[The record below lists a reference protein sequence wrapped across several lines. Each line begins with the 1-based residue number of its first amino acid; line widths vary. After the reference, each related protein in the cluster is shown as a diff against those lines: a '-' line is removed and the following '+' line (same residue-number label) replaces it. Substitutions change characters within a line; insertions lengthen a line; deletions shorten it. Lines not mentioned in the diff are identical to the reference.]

1 MTVRATDLG
10 TPTQQSTQVATVR
23 INVLRNNNCPQ
34 FINLPANITIP
45 TSVNFG
51 NSLYN
56 ITALD
61 NDPPGRF
68 STLIYDIIGDDNAP
82 VYFSIN
88 TFSGAVS
95 ALPNLVSD
103 TLTMYRLRVRG
114 RDGGSPSCEIYEVL
128 TIHIPN
134 NVVIYSL
141 AQTSNYHDIFFVDD
155 VNGNVYLRT
164 SLIGTTSNSYELSL
178 VATDQGSP
186 ALSSTPAK
194 LIVNVI
200 RNVNPPIFT
209 MEPYTQNISQNVV
222 TGFQVITVLAT
233 DADLT
238 PPYNTLT
245 YDIIGDDSAPTYF
258 VINPS
263 SGVISLSQSISSDV
277 TDQYQIRVRVQD
289 GGSPRLSDVI
299 VVLVNV
305 ERNLFPPTFTSNSY
319 GEVILES
326 RTVGTRVLRV
336 SANDL
341 DTTTPN
347 QIVRYG
353 MLGDTIDSTYFMI
366 EAVTGDVIVRRP
378 LTDDTQNTVVFAF
391 QATAN
396 DLGALQRNATPVDVT
411 ITVRRNQ
418 NSPEFLQTSYTTT
431 VTQNHPG
438 GSSVYQ
444 TTVADRDTVAPF
456 NVLSFE
462 LIGDDSATSFFTINP
477 SSGLI
482 TLRNG
487 ADLTTDT
494 EIRYIARVLARD
506 GGVPSR
512 SATSVVVINVLRNLF
527 PPVFMNV
534 DFFRTSIKETLTVG
548 SNIADVNATDAD
560 TTAPENT
567 IQYSIEGDDVAPE
580 YFFINPN
587 TGEITLLKPVE
598 NININL
604 FRIASYRVLGISPA
618 PTFFDVSSQIGAI
631 AVRRDLRLDP
641 ARLTFYQLQI
651 EATATLD
658 ISVQTATTV
667 VNITVTRNENGPV
680 FTDNSY
686 VTSIRDTTVIG
697 TVVLTVTASDMDGDL
712 VDYRML
718 DSNSAG
724 TYFYL
729 NPRTGQL
736 STKISL
742 REINLQRVQFQ
753 IQAGDQRAPERTSRS
768 NVTIVIER
776 DQQRPQFVD
785 DPYTTAVQETTVNGS
800 TVYQVSAFDADLQG
814 SLTYEIIGEGVAPA
828 FFEINSNTGMVT
840 VYDREALLFDRGT
853 NYKLVVVVYDS
864 AYPAVRDTAEIG
876 IAVLRN
882 INTPIFTTNTYEV
895 TIPDT
900 YELGT
905 NITQVSASDSDDN
918 IVKYEITG
926 DTRALEFYYVN
937 PDNGV
942 ISLKKLLTE
951 GSQPTDTLTIRARD
965 QGVPEKFGNCLVIV
979 SIKRDDHAPVFTRVP
994 YRATV
999 QRLSPVNMTVI
1010 RATATDQDLQGTL
1023 QYEILGNYPAPSFF
1037 QIDAVLGDITIKR
1050 PLAFDSLLTNT
1061 YYVTMVTFDTVYPS
1075 NRATATATIFV
1086 DRNPN
1091 GPTFNPQV
1099 YERQIDENTSLGA
1112 LIVDVNATDLDN
1124 DVIRYSLKGDTLDNE
1139 FFYLNEDTG
1148 YISLRKNLL
1157 SVNDRQFRFNVIAS
1171 DQSNP
1176 ERTSTANV
1184 IVNIIRDEAPPQFVQ
1199 LPYDTV
1205 VLETTN
1211 IGTSVYRVSAIDS
1224 DIKGTI
1230 VYTATG
1236 DLQAPYYFNINQTNG
1251 IVTVRNNIR
1260 DDVASNYALRVAAF
1274 DNASPGRT
1282 ATALLSIQV
1291 LRNPSPPI
1299 FTSSRYEITIPEHQN
1314 LGSVVQQVMA
1324 SDPDGD
1330 VLRFNLELDN
1340 SASASNSLLALE
1352 YFYILEQSGVIYLRK
1367 PLTDDTVDT
1376 ARFTMLARARDQRDN
1391 EKESFA
1397 VVVINVQRDQ
1407 FLPVF
1412 SQTPYITSLEE
1423 TVPVGTVVFRPS
1435 AFDRDLVEEL
1445 EYRVIGDTIGP
1456 FYFGINST
1464 NGVITLK
1471 NNLRTDNANFNYTLR
1486 LTVIDTAYP
1495 TEVAT
1500 ATVDIRVS
1508 RNIYAPQFTQSPYR
1522 VTINET
1528 ASVGVGILQVSATD
1542 ADGDRVIYE
1551 AAGDNDTLQYFFLSS
1566 DTGLISIREP
1576 LTSSSRS
1583 GYRMS
1588 IIARD
1593 QGNPEQ
1599 KTPVLALIT
1608 VIRDQAAPFFINT
1621 QDYSTIVNEAI
1632 PVGSSVFNVTA
1643 QDGDLLG
1650 AINYEL
1656 IGDYPT
1662 QSFFSVDIQT
1672 GQIVTTDNLKSD
1684 SLRSAKYV
1692 ARIIAYDTIRPMVR
1706 ATSTVA
1712 ITVVRNPN
1720 RPQWLQSAY
1729 IQTISETMMAGT
1741 SVLNVTANDRDADDI
1756 VTYEILSQTSMPFG
1770 LTSPY
1775 FYIERQTGI
1784 ITLRESVLNADISQ
1798 VLILLRACDNG
1809 IPRQCANSSAGID
1822 IIRNQFSPVFQNLPY
1837 EIVLPE
1843 ATEASTQ
1850 ATLLNVSAIDQDLI
1864 GQIVYEQVLPGSA
1877 YFDVNPASGAI
1888 TLRSS
1893 LLLDSRLQIVFQVL
1907 AYDDKHPQR
1916 KTTADVT
1923 VNVLRNPSGPRFLQD
1938 PYEATVSETY
1948 PLGDS
1953 LINATAVDSDGDV
1966 LRYSLMSLSIDE
1978 NLFYINPDNGLIS
1991 LRKLLSA
1998 STATRYS
2005 LTVKA
2010 TDQRIP
2016 EQTATALVLI
2026 SVTRDN
2032 SAPFF
2037 VGGPYAISVPETRE
2051 INSTIVAVSAR
2062 DSDMKGSIQYEAIGV
2077 YPATSFFNVEATS
2090 GNIRIIRSLLTDG
2103 LLFTSY
2109 TLRVVAFDTAY
2120 PTARATSDVTIVVIR
2135 NENGPS
2141 FLPSATYETQVSEDV
2156 VIGTSILQITAVDQ
2170 DAGDVVTYQLVN
2182 ATSSGT
2188 QYFFLD
2194 RDAGIISTK
2203 KALSGAPE
2211 DLYTVSTRGVVSVRK
2226 PLKEGTSR
2234 QYTFT
2239 VQVRDQAFPELFS
2252 TTTVQITID
2261 RDQFPPVFTQM
2272 TYVTAITETTEV
2284 NTSQPIVVVQAADK
2298 DRREDIVYE
2307 AIGDG
2312 SALAFF
2318 RIDSTSGAVY
2328 VKTPLIQ
2335 DSLVLYT
2342 LRVQAYDTFYPTNIG
2357 YSTVTISVIRN
2368 PSGPVFT
2375 ANEHAKSVLEFT
2387 TVGSRIITV
2396 TATDADGDVP
2406 VYSLVGGM
2414 EALEYF
2420 YISPSSGDIF
2430 LKKRLYESPTQQ
2442 YQMFVQASDQR
2453 NPVRL
2458 TNTTVFVTVA
2468 RSQPPRFVQGPYS
2481 FSVSEKT
2488 QIGTSVYGVSAIDS
2502 DKQGTITYEIVG
2514 DAPAP
2519 SYFAVNST
2527 TGVVTVRS
2535 NLLLDSNQNYILR
2548 VKAHDS
2554 AFMSQTA
2561 TATISIFIAR
2571 NDNPPIFIREPYTI
2585 ELPEEFALGQRVINI
2600 TAEDA
2605 DNDNIRYSM
2614 LSSSL
2619 ADYFYLNPDTGVI
2632 FLTKSLESTVQNS
2645 FLLSVRASDSR
2656 IPQRSNDATVT
2667 ITVRR
2672 NKFLPQFVGL
2682 PYTVTIGETR
2692 PVNDTILSVAA
2703 VDNDQR
2709 GTLVYEAVG
2718 FYPAQSFFGINNVT
2732 GHITVIQSLK
2742 NDGLARTEYTLRVV
2756 VYDTQV
2762 PAQRLSADVLVSVGR
2777 NLNAPTLT
2785 QTRYSQAVDEDYPL
2799 GVPVLNVTASDLDG
2813 DTISYDIVADNSGG
2827 SALSFFFIERPTGAI
2842 YLRQPL
2848 SASSANTFAMT
2859 VRATDSGRP
2868 PRESRAEVVVYVRR
2882 DEFAPRFENSPLV
2895 VVIPETTANAST
2907 IFTVTATD
2915 QDQQGSIQYSVMGV
2929 PPAPT
2934 FFMVTSGG
2942 NIVVRGDL
2950 RNDRAMNYVL
2960 RIRAVDS
2967 ANLNVYT
2974 EEDVKISILRNVN
2987 HPDFQQ
2993 QSYSTRISETTRIGT
3008 SLLTVVAN
3016 DADNDRLTYDIRGDE
3031 RCVTMFYVGADN
3043 GFIYLRQSVMDTADS
3058 SFTCTVSVSDNG
3070 YPTAN
3075 TATTTVFIGIDRDT
3089 VVPVFSSNGR
3099 YAVNI
3104 NENIAV
3110 GSFISSVQATRQ
3122 NLAGRMYYEIIGNY
3136 PAPSFFKVHNMTG
3149 EITVEENLR
3158 NDNLRL
3164 GSYTLRVRTYDTS
3177 VPHLAAIAEVYITV
3191 LRNLNGP
3198 VFSPSTYRVTL
3209 REDVDVGTYIQKLN
3223 VSDPD
3228 GVQLSCSV
3236 DAQAYFAIDASTCLL
3251 RVSKALTD
3259 DTSKATEYTIFVTAT
3274 EMTSSN
3280 RQFATASVQ
3289 VTVLRDLYSPQ
3300 FNNLPATID
3309 VNEDLPVDRA
3319 IFTADAYDADIQ
3331 GTIKYELTGVFPAK
3345 SFFEIDPSSGA
3356 IVLMNSL
3363 LSDTLGRTSYTA
3375 RVQIYDTARP
3385 DNRTQADLVIRV
3397 VRNSN
3402 GPIFSSASYEASVE
3416 ENFPLYQ
3423 SLVQVVASDA
3433 DGDKLTYTHL
3443 GTAEEQKL
3451 FYLNPDSG
3459 VISLG
3464 SSLQDTSKNQFVFE
3478 VEASDNRV
3486 SSIAKTN
3493 RVTVV
3498 ITVQRDNGPPRFLNA
3513 PYVLDVPIRQ
3523 PVNSTVVIVI
3533 ARDPDNKGM
3542 MRYRL
3547 DGIAPGTDYFSISD
3561 ITGNIIVKQELTLN
3575 TDVYAKYTLLVS
3587 AYDTSSPEIV
3597 ITEPVQIRVLR
3608 NLYSPVFVTKS
3619 YMQTI
3624 YDFIPV
3630 GSSVLQVTATD
3641 DDITAP
3647 ENTFTYDIDN
3657 TSPANEFFS
3666 VDPFSGIIR
3675 TTKDLSEST
3684 ASSYVFNIISRDLG
3698 ASSRSDTATA
3708 TVVIQRNSG
3717 RPVFINPDQY
3727 DVTVSETMSVLSPI
3741 LHVQAVDTD
3750 SVDTPNGQIVYT
3762 LTGPAEAQR
3771 LFEVHMMTG
3780 NITARVSLTTAA
3792 NDTYELT
3799 IRASDRGTP
3808 TQSSEV
3814 TVVIRIRREG
3824 TPFFQEP
3831 EYIVS
3836 LTENTAI
3843 DTVVIDLNA
3852 TDPLDNKLIY
3862 EINGDGMAST
3872 LFRVSPDTGLVSVAQ
3887 PFKTDTQESYVIRI
3901 RAYRQTDAA
3910 VFATVIVRVV
3920 ITRNANAPSFL
3931 HNDLVFN
3938 LAENYP
3944 LGVSLGQLNAT
3955 DKDIGNN
3962 GRITYTIDAQNS
3974 IPLYVRDFFYVSPT
3988 TGTLSVTKSL
3998 QEDANQPLSYVL
4010 NILATDNGYPTK
4022 FSALQVTVN
4031 VVRNRNGPAFS
4042 SDVYETDIDE
4052 DVSVGTSLLQ
4062 VQAADADGGRVT
4074 YTLLSTIPTSLYF
4087 NVDENTG
4094 VLSMAAS
4101 LLMDNA
4107 AVYTMT
4113 VRARDYPGEGALYR
4127 SSEATLVVTVRRNPN
4142 TPVFVQSAYNITI
4155 SEYTAVQ
4162 DVVATIRATD
4172 ADPSDTPSG
4181 QLVYRITSVTF
4192 PGFQSS
4198 TLRNN
4203 YDFFIISPTSADI
4216 YLAQTL
4222 SKHGVPDTFYITI
4235 EAADRALPPKIA
4247 TAQLEIHIVRNIHTP
4262 RFTSTSYGATIE
4274 DTAAVGRTL
4283 FTVTALDADE
4293 DVPLNQNTPNA
4304 EFNYI
4309 VDPKYKDAVWYF
4321 DVSSDGIVSI
4331 RNPLV
4336 STDTPS
4342 FFFNIIAIDKSWT
4355 PLSSRVPVRINVTRT
4370 STGPRILGFTAPIY
4384 YVVLPENSV
4393 GDGNRFKSLIVLDT
4407 ENQDIDLNVECRI
4420 IYING
4425 EADLVGTIFSVRTT
4439 RDGKNCELY
4448 MIGNLDREQGSL
4460 YNITVGVHHQTT
4472 VSKRSINNAVY
4483 NTWEYTNILV
4493 SVTDV
4498 NDNAPSFNFPVYPV
4512 VNLQAY
4518 VTAIS
4523 IAAPPNSKV
4532 TQVQATDPDLGLNG
4546 IVSYSVSPIPG
4557 LFDEV
4562 PFYINFDGEIYTTK
4576 DFSHE
4581 EAFPRQFVFKVTA
4594 SDNAMTSERLQA
4606 ESNVYV
4612 NLIEN
4617 KNRFIL
4623 VLTNTP
4629 PENVIPKMEFY
4640 RQALQNVTGRIIIIE
4655 KIQGRLFTEVGSSV
4669 LDLDIT
4675 GTDIT
4680 FVVVNSDSF
4689 RLEENTAM
4697 DM

>member
-1 MTVRATDLG
+1 
-10 TPTQQSTQVATVR
+10 
-23 INVLRNNNCPQ
+23 
-34 FINLPANITIP
+34 
-45 TSVNFG
+45 
-51 NSLYN
+51 
-56 ITALD
+56 
-61 NDPPGRF
+61 
-68 STLIYDIIGDDNAP
+68 
-82 VYFSIN
+82 
-88 TFSGAVS
+88 
-95 ALPNLVSD
+95 
-103 TLTMYRLRVRG
+103 
-114 RDGGSPSCEIYEVL
+114 
-128 TIHIPN
+128 
-134 NVVIYSL
+134 
-141 AQTSNYHDIFFVDD
+141 
-155 VNGNVYLRT
+155 
-164 SLIGTTSNSYELSL
+164 
-178 VATDQGSP
+178 
-186 ALSSTPAK
+186 
-194 LIVNVI
+194 
-200 RNVNPPIFT
+200 
-209 MEPYTQNISQNVV
+209 
-222 TGFQVITVLAT
+222 
-233 DADLT
+233 
-238 PPYNTLT
+238 
-245 YDIIGDDSAPTYF
+245 
-258 VINPS
+258 
-263 SGVISLSQSISSDV
+263 
-277 TDQYQIRVRVQD
+277 
-289 GGSPRLSDVI
+289 
-299 VVLVNV
+299 
-305 ERNLFPPTFTSNSY
+305 
-319 GEVILES
+319 
-326 RTVGTRVLRV
+326 
-336 SANDL
+336 
-341 DTTTPN
+341 
-347 QIVRYG
+347 
-353 MLGDTIDSTYFMI
+353 
-366 EAVTGDVIVRRP
+366 
-378 LTDDTQNTVVFAF
+378 
-391 QATAN
+391 
-396 DLGALQRNATPVDVT
+396 
-411 ITVRRNQ
+411 
-418 NSPEFLQTSYTTT
+418 
-431 VTQNHPG
+431 
-438 GSSVYQ
+438 
-444 TTVADRDTVAPF
+444 
-456 NVLSFE
+456 
-462 LIGDDSATSFFTINP
+462 
-477 SSGLI
+477 
-482 TLRNG
+482 
-487 ADLTTDT
+487 
-494 EIRYIARVLARD
+494 
-506 GGVPSR
+506 
-512 SATSVVVINVLRNLF
+512 
-527 PPVFMNV
+527 
-534 DFFRTSIKETLTVG
+534 
-548 SNIADVNATDAD
+548 
-560 TTAPENT
+560 
-567 IQYSIEGDDVAPE
+567 
-580 YFFINPN
+580 
-587 TGEITLLKPVE
+587 
-598 NININL
+598 
-604 FRIASYRVLGISPA
+604 
-618 PTFFDVSSQIGAI
+618 
-631 AVRRDLRLDP
+631 
-641 ARLTFYQLQI
+641 
-651 EATATLD
+651 
-658 ISVQTATTV
+658 
-667 VNITVTRNENGPV
+667 
-680 FTDNSY
+680 
-686 VTSIRDTTVIG
+686 
-697 TVVLTVTASDMDGDL
+697 
-712 VDYRML
+712 
-718 DSNSAG
+718 
-724 TYFYL
+724 
-729 NPRTGQL
+729 
-736 STKISL
+736 
-742 REINLQRVQFQ
+742 
-753 IQAGDQRAPERTSRS
+753 
-768 NVTIVIER
+768 
-776 DQQRPQFVD
+776 
-785 DPYTTAVQETTVNGS
+785 
-800 TVYQVSAFDADLQG
+800 
-814 SLTYEIIGEGVAPA
+814 
-828 FFEINSNTGMVT
+828 
-840 VYDREALLFDRGT
+840 
-853 NYKLVVVVYDS
+853 
-864 AYPAVRDTAEIG
+864 
-876 IAVLRN
+876 
-882 INTPIFTTNTYEV
+882 
-895 TIPDT
+895 
-900 YELGT
+900 
-905 NITQVSASDSDDN
+905 
-918 IVKYEITG
+918 
-926 DTRALEFYYVN
+926 
-937 PDNGV
+937 
-942 ISLKKLLTE
+942 
-951 GSQPTDTLTIRARD
+951 
-965 QGVPEKFGNCLVIV
+965 
-979 SIKRDDHAPVFTRVP
+979 
-994 YRATV
+994 
-999 QRLSPVNMTVI
+999 
-1010 RATATDQDLQGTL
+1010 
-1023 QYEILGNYPAPSFF
+1023 
-1037 QIDAVLGDITIKR
+1037 
-1050 PLAFDSLLTNT
+1050 
-1061 YYVTMVTFDTVYPS
+1061 MVTFDTVYPS

-1260 DDVASNYALRVAAF
+1260 DDVASKYALRVAAF
-1274 DNASPGRT
+1274 DSASPGRT

-1376 ARFTMLARARDQRDN
+1376 ARFTMLVRARDQRDN

-1445 EYRVIGDTIGP
+1445 EYRVIGNSIGP

-1551 AAGDNDTLQYFFLSS
+1551 ATGDNDTLQYFFLSS

-1684 SLRSAKYV
+1684 SLRAAKYV

-1756 VTYEILSQTSMPFG
+1756 VTYEILSQISVPFG

-1784 ITLRESVLNADISQ
+1784 ITLRESVLNADIIQ

-2211 DLYTVSTRGVVSVRK
+2211 DLYTINLKAEDNRGRFAQASVRIIIVRVTDNPPVFLDAQYRATVDVNRPLNSSVINVRAVDPDLGNEIRYDLVGYFPGTEYFTLNPSNGQITLKNNFGADTYKTLLYVLRVEAYETLRPEIRVAVDVLIDINRNPNAPVFSKGVYVVTIPESTVQGASVLQITATDADGDIPMYQFNQLDVNGRDAAEFFFLSASTGVISVRK

-2252 TTTVQITID
+2252 TTTVQINID

-2519 SYFAVNST
+2519 SYFAINST

-2535 NLLLDSNQNYILR
+2535 NLLLDSNQNYVLR

-2554 AFMSQTA
+2554 AFMSQIA

-2709 GTLVYEAVG
+2709 
-2718 FYPAQSFFGINNVT
+2718 
-2732 GHITVIQSLK
+2732 
-2742 NDGLARTEYTLRVV
+2742 LRVV
-2756 VYDTQV
+2756 VYDNLV

-2785 QTRYSQAVDEDYPL
+2785 QTRYSQAVEDDFPL

-2842 YLRQPL
+2842 FLRQPL

-2967 ANLNVYT
+2967 ANPNLYT

-3110 GSFISSVQATRQ
+3110 GSFISAVQATRQ

-3309 VNEDLPVDRA
+3309 VNEDIPVDRA

-3478 VEASDNRV
+3478 VEASDNRA

-3523 PVNSTVVIVI
+3523 PVNSSVVIVI

-3955 DKDIGNN
+3955 DKDIPYNRYPVGNQEPP
-3962 GRITYTIDAQNS
+3962 RRRQ
-3974 IPLYVRDFFYVSPT
+3974 PT
-3988 TGTLSVTKSL
+3988 
-3998 QEDANQPLSYVL
+3998 LSYVL
-4010 NILATDNGYPTK
+4010 SILATDNGYPTK

-4094 VLSMAAS
+4094 VLSVAAS

-4142 TPVFVQSAYNITI
+4142 TPVFVQSTYNITI

-4384 YVVLPENSV
+4384 
-4393 GDGNRFKSLIVLDT
+4393 
-4407 ENQDIDLNVECRI
+4407 
-4420 IYING
+4420 
-4425 EADLVGTIFSVRTT
+4425 
-4439 RDGKNCELY
+4439 
-4448 MIGNLDREQGSL
+4448 
-4460 YNITVGVHHQTT
+4460 
-4472 VSKRSINNAVY
+4472 
-4483 NTWEYTNILV
+4483 
-4493 SVTDV
+4493 
-4498 NDNAPSFNFPVYPV
+4498 
-4512 VNLQAY
+4512 
-4518 VTAIS
+4518 
-4523 IAAPPNSKV
+4523 
-4532 TQVQATDPDLGLNG
+4532 
-4546 IVSYSVSPIPG
+4546 
-4557 LFDEV
+4557 
-4562 PFYINFDGEIYTTK
+4562 
-4576 DFSHE
+4576 
-4581 EAFPRQFVFKVTA
+4581 
-4594 SDNAMTSERLQA
+4594 
-4606 ESNVYV
+4606 
-4612 NLIEN
+4612 
-4617 KNRFIL
+4617 
-4623 VLTNTP
+4623 
-4629 PENVIPKMEFY
+4629 
-4640 RQALQNVTGRIIIIE
+4640 
-4655 KIQGRLFTEVGSSV
+4655 
-4669 LDLDIT
+4669 
-4675 GTDIT
+4675 
-4680 FVVVNSDSF
+4680 
-4689 RLEENTAM
+4689 
-4697 DM
+4697 